1 MVVVEDGKGAIE
13 EDMIGLPYADVY
25 REEQM
30 YDNEDEE
37 MELVSKEFSDR
48 SRSLARRPR
57 FGSFR

>member
-13 EDMIGLPYADVY
+13 EDMVGLPYADIY

-37 MELVSKEFSDR
+37 MELVLKESSD
-48 SRSLARRPR
+48 SPRSLACW
-57 FGSFR
+57 F